1 MGVTQISGRTSK
13 EGCRIIVGW
22 IGNNEVVVIRD
33 DGMNVGVSGWLGKN
47 EEVAVVGIRGAD
59 KQRLLTVPA

>member
-1 MGVTQISGRTSK
+1 M
-13 EGCRIIVGW
+13 GW